1 MVLPNT
7 EVRTYRD
14 IIDNL
19 AKLINSR
26 LSNNNCII
34 AINTDMRYTHDVN
47 QGGIELIKFIPQ
59 KGYLGNIEIYFKESF
74 SEFKLRS
81 YILTLIR
88 EMFIGSNITPWEIYG
103 DRNLLTPGEVL
114 SNRVGQMIGVYC
126 KFLLEHFPNLE
137 IHQWIKE
144 YKTKCLIEGI
154 EIKEA
159 LISSDTTTKFHKL
172 EYCYI
177 DERHKVKE
185 DEHI

>member
-1 MVLPNT
+1 MLPNM
-7 EVRTYRD
+7 EVKTYKD

-19 AKLINSR
+19 AKIINDR
-26 LSNNNCII
+26 LSSSNHVI
-34 AINTDMRYTHDVN
+34 AINTNMRYTHDVN
-47 QGGIELIKFIPQ
+47 QGGIKLIKFIPQ

-81 YILTLIR
+81 YILNLIR
-88 EMFIGSNITPWEIYG
+88 EMFAGSNITPWEIYSG
-103 DRNLLTPGEVL
+103 RQLCLEGMFFTDPTRI
-114 SNRVGQMIGVYC
+114 MIGVSAR
-126 KFLLEHFPNLE
+126 FLLEHFPNLE

-172 EYCYI
+172 EYWYI

>member
-1 MVLPNT
+1 MLPNM
-7 EVRTYRD
+7 EVKTYKD

-19 AKLINSR
+19 AKIINGK
-26 LSNNNCII
+26 LSNNNYVI
-34 AINTDMRYTHDVN
+34 AINSNMKYTHDVN

-74 SEFKLRS
+74 SEFGLRS

-88 EMFIGSNITPWEIYG
+88 EMFAGSNITPFDIYSGSDLLLKEIFFTEP
-103 DRNLLTPGEVL
+103 R
-114 SNRVGQMIGVYC
+114 RIMIGINAR
-126 KFLLEHFPNLE
+126 FLLEHFPNLE

-154 EIKEA
+154 EIKES
-159 LISSDTTTKFHKL
+159 LLSSDTTTEFYKL

-177 DERHKVKE
+177 DKRHKVKE

>member
-7 EVRTYRD
+7 EVKTYKD

-19 AKLINSR
+19 AKIINGR
-26 LSNNNCII
+26 LSNNNYVI
-34 AINTDMRYTHDVN
+34 AINSDMRYDHNVN
-47 QGGIELIKFIPQ
+47 HGIELIKFSPQ
-59 KGYLGNIEIYFKESF
+59 KGYLGNIEIYFKKSF

-81 YILTLIR
+81 YIITLIR
-88 EMFIGSNITPWEIYG
+88 KMFVGSNITPWEIYSG
-103 DRNLLTPGEVL
+103 RQLCLEGMFFIDPTRI
-114 SNRVGQMIGVYC
+114 MIGVNAR
-126 KFLLEHFPNLE
+126 FLLEHFPNIE

-172 EYCYI
+172 KYCYI
-177 DERHKVKE
+177 DKKHKVK
-185 DEHI
+185 